1 MSNVAVIF
9 AGGTGQRMN
18 TRTRPKQFLELHGK
32 PIIIYTLEE
41 FEHHAEIDGIIVV
54 MLESWIAYTQDLI
67 SKYNLKKVKKVV
79 PGGASGQD
87 SIYNGLCAA
96 AQFYGDDDIVLIH
109 DGVRPLVDEETITAN
124 IRGVEERG
132 TAITVTAA
140 IETITMKDETG
151 AVGTII
157 DRSQCE
163 LARAPQSFRLGQI
176 LGVHNKMRQD
186 PEAEKSFIDSASL
199 MKHYGYKLYTVQG
212 KPENIK
218 ITTPSDY
225 YIFRAMIDAR
235 ENSSQGLR
243 RSAANLEIA
252 SENSPS
258 RNSPRVSSRKALRY
272 EGKNDRKISDIQR
285 GFGMD
290 LRCGPSLGE
299 THRQ

>member
-18 TRTRPKQFLELHGK
+18 TRTKPKQFLELYGK
-32 PIIIYTLEE
+32 PIIVYTLEA
-41 FEHHAEIDGIIVV
+41 FDRHNEIDGIIVV
-54 MLESWIAYTQDLI
+54 MLESWIGYTKELI
-67 SKYNLKKVKKVV
+67 RKFGLEKIKKIV
-79 PGGASGQD
+79 PGGSSGQE

-96 AQFYGDDDIVLIH
+96 SEFYGENDVVLIH
-109 DGVRPLVDEETITAN
+109 YGVRPLIDEETITAN
-124 IRGVEERG
+124 IRSVEEHG

-157 DRSQCE
+157 DRSRCE

-176 LGVHNKMRQD
+176 LGVHNKVRQ
-186 PEAEKSFIDSASL
+186 ENESSGFIDSASM

-225 YIFRAMIDAR
+225 YIFRAMVDAR
-235 ENSSQGLR
+235 ESSQ
-243 RSAANLEIA
+243 I
-252 SENSPS
+252 
-258 RNSPRVSSRKALRY
+258 
-272 EGKNDRKISDIQR
+272 
-285 GFGMD
+285 FGI
-290 LRCGPSLGE
+290 
-299 THRQ
+299 

>member
-18 TRTRPKQFLELHGK
+18 TRTKPKQFLELHGK
-32 PIIIYTLEE
+32 PIIVYTLEA
-41 FEHHAEIDGIIVV
+41 FDQHSEIDGIIVV
-54 MLESWIAYTQDLI
+54 MLESWISYTQDLI
-67 SKYNLKKVKKVV
+67 RKYDLKKIKKVV
-79 PGGASGQD
+79 PGGSSGQE

-96 AQFYGDDDIVLIH
+96 SEFYSDDDIVLIH
-109 DGVRPLVDEETITAN
+109 DGVRPLIDEDTITAN

-176 LGVHNKMRQD
+176 LGVHNQVR
-186 PEAEKSFIDSASL
+186 PEPGGGASFIDSASM

-218 ITTPSDY
+218 ITTPSDF
-225 YIFRAMIDAR
+225 YIFRAMVDAR
-235 ENSSQGLR
+235 ESSQIFGL
-243 RSAANLEIA
+243 
-252 SENSPS
+252 
-258 RNSPRVSSRKALRY
+258 
-272 EGKNDRKISDIQR
+272 
-285 GFGMD
+285 
-290 LRCGPSLGE
+290 
-299 THRQ
+299 

>member
-18 TRTRPKQFLELHGK
+18 TRTRPKQFLELYGK
-32 PIIIYTLEE
+32 PIIVYTLEA
-41 FEHHAEIDGIIVV
+41 FDRHNEIDGIIVV
-54 MLESWIAYTQDLI
+54 MLESWIGYTKELI
-67 SKYNLKKVKKVV
+67 RKFGLEKIKKIV
-79 PGGASGQD
+79 PGGSSGQE

-96 AQFYGDDDIVLIH
+96 SEFYGENDVVLIH
-109 DGVRPLVDEETITAN
+109 DGVRPLIDEETITAN
-124 IRGVEERG
+124 IRSVEEHG

-157 DRSQCE
+157 DRSRCE

-176 LGVHNKMRQD
+176 LGVHNKVRQ
-186 PEAEKSFIDSASL
+186 ENESAGFIDSASM

-225 YIFRAMIDAR
+225 YIFRAMVDAR
-235 ENSSQGLR
+235 ESSQ
-243 RSAANLEIA
+243 I
-252 SENSPS
+252 
-258 RNSPRVSSRKALRY
+258 
-272 EGKNDRKISDIQR
+272 
-285 GFGMD
+285 FGI
-290 LRCGPSLGE
+290 
-299 THRQ
+299 

>member
-18 TRTRPKQFLELHGK
+18 TRTKPKQFLELYGK
-32 PIIIYTLEE
+32 PIIVYTLEA
-41 FEHHAEIDGIIVV
+41 FDRHNEIDGIIVV
-54 MLESWIAYTQDLI
+54 MLESWIGYTKELI
-67 SKYNLKKVKKVV
+67 RKFGLEKIKKIV
-79 PGGASGQD
+79 PGGSSGQE

-96 AQFYGDDDIVLIH
+96 SEFYGENDVVLIH
-109 DGVRPLVDEETITAN
+109 DGVRPLIDEETITAN
-124 IRGVEERG
+124 IRSVEEHG

-157 DRSQCE
+157 DRSRCE

-176 LGVHNKMRQD
+176 LGVHNKVRQ
-186 PEAEKSFIDSASL
+186 ENESSGFIDSASM

-225 YIFRAMIDAR
+225 YIFRAMVDAR
-235 ENSSQGLR
+235 ESSQ
-243 RSAANLEIA
+243 I
-252 SENSPS
+252 
-258 RNSPRVSSRKALRY
+258 
-272 EGKNDRKISDIQR
+272 
-285 GFGMD
+285 FGI
-290 LRCGPSLGE
+290 
-299 THRQ
+299 

>member
-1 MSNVAVIF
+1 MSNVAMIF

-32 PIIIYTLEE
+32 PIIIYTLEA
-41 FEHHAEIDGIIVV
+41 FEDHSEIDGIIVV
-54 MLESWIAYTQDLI
+54 MLESWIPYTKELI
-67 SKYNLKKVKKVV
+67 RKYNLKKVKDVV
-79 PGGASGQD
+79 PGGASGQE

-96 AQFYGDDDIVLIH
+96 ARFYGEDDIVLIH
-109 DGVRPLVDEETITAN
+109 DGVRPLIDEETITAN
-124 IRGVEERG
+124 IRGVEKLG

-157 DRSQCE
+157 DRSRCE

-186 PEAEKSFIDSASL
+186 PNAEKSFIDSASL

-225 YIFRAMIDAR
+225 YIFRAMVDAR
-235 ENSSQGLR
+235 ENSQIFGL
-243 RSAANLEIA
+243 
-252 SENSPS
+252 
-258 RNSPRVSSRKALRY
+258 
-272 EGKNDRKISDIQR
+272 
-285 GFGMD
+285 
-290 LRCGPSLGE
+290 
-299 THRQ
+299 